1 MFSRKWKEGEHVL
14 VYGLFCRTSISTNY
28 PSPMPGTSIEEV
40 QFIVNL
46 MKWTT
51 YSRIHVRGVDE
62 HIPVFVEES
71 SMVGEDDSVSEANAC
86 VHFSSEIQQ
95 MHDDD
100 ASFAKYNQL
109 LLSQQD
115 QQEVIEELMN
125 SDEACDQKV
134 VGIVREGLKIGT
146 GNLIQNVDK
155 SRLV

>member
-1 MFSRKWKEGEHVL
+1 
-14 VYGLFCRTSISTNY
+14 
-28 PSPMPGTSIEEV
+28 MPGTSNEEV

-46 MKWTT
+46 MNWTT
-51 YSRIHVRGVDE
+51 HGRIYVRGVDE

-86 VHFSSEIQQ
+86 VHFSSEIQH

-115 QQEVIEELMN
+115 QQEVIE
-125 SDEACDQKV
+125 
-134 VGIVREGLKIGT
+134 
-146 GNLIQNVDK
+146 
-155 SRLV
+155 

>member
-1 MFSRKWKEGEHVL
+1 
-14 VYGLFCRTSISTNY
+14 
-28 PSPMPGTSIEEV
+28 MPGTSIEEV

-86 VHFSSEIQQ
+86 VHFSSEIQH

-115 QQEVIEELMN
+115 QQEVIE
-125 SDEACDQKV
+125 
-134 VGIVREGLKIGT
+134 
-146 GNLIQNVDK
+146 
-155 SRLV
+155 